1 MLRSSSLHRLGLAGN
16 ALGTDGAVHLILA
29 AELGRELET
38 KFTESGAGG
47 LSSAYLG
54 IILLYNYTISYLY
67 TYTILIILL
76 CFYVYA
82 QYRFYVIT
90 LEHALRNHGTITSH
104 V

>member
-1 MLRSSSLHRLGLAGN
+1 MHRLGLAGN

-54 IILLYNYTISYLY
+54 IIWHYIIILYH

-82 QYRFYVIT
+82 QSRFYFIT
-90 LEHALRNHGTITSH
+90 LEHALRNHGTITNH

>member
-1 MLRSSSLHRLGLAGN
+1 MHRLGLAGN

-54 IILLYNYTISYLY
+54 IIILLYNYTISYLQFY
-67 TYTILIILL
+67 YVFMFMHNTYFILSHSNMR
-76 CFYVYA
+76 CETMA
-82 QYRFYVIT
+82 Q
-90 LEHALRNHGTITSH
+90 
-104 V
+104 